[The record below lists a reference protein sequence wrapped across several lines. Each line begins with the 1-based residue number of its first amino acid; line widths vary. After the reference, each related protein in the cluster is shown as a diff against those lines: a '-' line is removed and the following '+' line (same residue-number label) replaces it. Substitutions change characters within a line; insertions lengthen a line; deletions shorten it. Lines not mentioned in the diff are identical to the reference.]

1 VTTLI
6 PLPDVPAQKRAG
18 EMTGAAMA
26 SLAT

>member
-1 VTTLI
+1 MLI